1 MQIMQYVL
9 ALIATLAVLVT
20 VHELGHFLVA
30 RIAGAKVV
38 RFSIGFGPVVF
49 SRFDRRGTEFA
60 LAAVPL
66 GGYVRIL
73 DEREG
78 DVAPEEVDKTF
89 NRLSPW
95 WRIAFAL
102 GGPVANFLLAIGH
115 QQVLDVL
122 SLIDALEAAP
132 TAVPTAAH

>member
-1 MQIMQYVL
+1 MQILQYVL

-20 VHELGHFLVA
+20 VHEWGHFVVA
-30 RIAGAKVV
+30 RWAGAKVI

-66 GGYVRIL
+66 GGYVKIL

-78 DVAPEEVDKTF
+78 EVAPEEADQTF
-89 NRLSPW
+89 NRLTPLQ
-95 WRIAFAL
+95 RIAFAL
-102 GGPVANFLLAIGH
+102 GGPIANFLL
-115 QQVLDVL
+115 
-122 SLIDALEAAP
+122 
-132 TAVPTAAH
+132 

>member
-1 MQIMQYVL
+1 MEFLQYVL
-9 ALIATLAVLVT
+9 ALVVTLGVLVT
-20 VHELGHFLVA
+20 IHELGHFLVA
-30 RIAGAKVV
+30 RASGAKVI
-38 RFSIGFGPVVF
+38 RFSIGFGPVLF

-78 DVAPEEVDKTF
+78 DVPAEDADKTF
-89 NRLSPW
+89 NRLSAW

-102 GGPVANFLLAIGH
+102 GGPAANF
-115 QQVLDVL
+115 
-122 SLIDALEAAP
+122 
-132 TAVPTAAH
+132 